1 MDEWM
6 DGRTDGL
13 LLLLLVVVVVVVLR
27 FVSDFRLLNFNP
39 LPHGEGG
46 A

>member
-1 MDEWM
+1 MDDWM
-6 DGRTDGL
+6 DGRTDG

-39 LPHGEGG
+39 LPHGGGG

>member
-13 LLLLLVVVVVVVLR
+13 LLLLLVVVVVVLR

>member
-6 DGRTDGL
+6 DGRTDG

>member
-13 LLLLLVVVVVVVLR
+13 LLLLVVVVVVR

>member
-13 LLLLLVVVVVVVLR
+13 LLLVVVVVVVVLR

>member
-13 LLLLLVVVVVVVLR
+13 LLLLLVVVVVLR